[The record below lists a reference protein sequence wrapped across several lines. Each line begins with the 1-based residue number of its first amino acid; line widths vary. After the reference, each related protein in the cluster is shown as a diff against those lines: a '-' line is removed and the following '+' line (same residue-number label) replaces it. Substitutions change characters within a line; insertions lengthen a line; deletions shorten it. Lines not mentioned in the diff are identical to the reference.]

1 MATSFNAIKA
11 EVMSLLNA
19 LPATTPAVAQQNYT
33 NAALGIVASV
43 STDWP
48 EGQIQNAII
57 DSEYTVCYEV
67 ALNEFHPE
75 RADFEEQS
83 VGLANG
89 ATLPINSSTGK
100 PFVGK
105 YSGIIDGTLGTP
117 LIERPLSVVRMVTEN
132 VQTMYPAGLN
142 LYAIMGSKLYYAC
155 TNQAKITGPAV
166 AKATWTGNIRCRD
179 SHVPAVIHG
188 AMTYLL
194 TKEGVWAQAFQM
206 HNGLYNDYLMMI
218 RMFGKQTG
226 SAMPGQK

>member
-33 NAALGIVASV
+33 NAASGIVASV

-48 EGQIQNAII
+48 ESQIQNAII

-89 ATLPINSSTGK
+89 ATWPINSSTGK

>member
-1 MATSFNAIKA
+1 MATSFNSLKA
-11 EVMSLLNA
+11 EVMALLNA

-33 NAALGIVASV
+33 NAVAGTVASV
-43 STDWP
+43 STDWS

-57 DSEYTVCYEV
+57 DSEYTICYEV
-67 ALNEFHPE
+67 ALNEMHPE

-83 VGLANG
+83 IALANG
-89 ATLPINSSTGK
+89 ATLPINSATSK

-132 VQTMYPAGLN
+132 VQTMYPTGLN

-155 TNQAKITGPAV
+155 TNQVKVTGPAV
-166 AKATWTGNIRCRD
+166 ARASWSGNIRCRD
-179 SHVPAVIHG
+179 SHVPAIIHG
-188 AMTYLL
+188 AMMYLL

-206 HNGLYNDYLMMI
+206 HNGLYSDYLTMI
-218 RMFGKQTG
+218 RSVGRQT
-226 SAMPGQK
+226 STAMPGQK

>member
-1 MATSFNAIKA
+1 MATSFNSLKA
-11 EVMSLLNA
+11 EVMALLNA

-33 NAALGIVASV
+33 NAVAGTVASV
-43 STDWP
+43 STDWS

-57 DSEYTVCYEV
+57 DSEYTICYEV
-67 ALNEFHPE
+67 ALNEMHPE

-83 VGLANG
+83 IALANG
-89 ATLPINSSTGK
+89 ATLPINSATGK

-132 VQTMYPAGLN
+132 VQTMYPNGLN

-155 TNQAKITGPAV
+155 TNQAKVTGPAV
-166 AKATWTGNIRCRD
+166 ARASWSGNIRCRD
-179 SHVPAVIHG
+179 SHVPAIIHG
-188 AMTYLL
+188 AMMYLL

-206 HNGLYNDYLMMI
+206 HNGLYSDYLTMI
-218 RMFGKQTG
+218 RSVGRQT
-226 SAMPGQK
+226 STAMPGQK

>member
-11 EVMSLLNA
+11 EVLSLLNA

-33 NAALGIVASV
+33 NAASGIVASV

-48 EGQIQNAII
+48 EGQVENAII
-57 DSEYTVCYEV
+57 DSEYTICYEV

-89 ATLPINSSTGK
+89 ATLPISSSTGK

-105 YSGIIDGTLGTP
+105 YSGIIDGTLGIP
-117 LIERPLSVVRMVTEN
+117 LIERSLAVVRMVTEN
-132 VQTMYPAGLN
+132 VQTMYPTGLN

-206 HNGLYNDYLMMI
+206 HNGLYNDYLTMI

>member
-89 ATLPINSSTGK
+89 ATLPISSSTGK

>member
-33 NAALGIVASV
+33 NAASGIVASV

-206 HNGLYNDYLMMI
+206 HNGLYNDYLTMI

>member
-33 NAALGIVASV
+33 NAASGIVASV

-83 VGLANG
+83 VALANG

-206 HNGLYNDYLMMI
+206 HNGLYNDYLTMI